1 MNQNDIQTIVIV
13 GAGQAGASAILE
25 LRANKYEGKIILV
38 GDETHLP
45 YERPPL
51 SKDEILKPEDTK
63 IEILSE
69 QKLVDLG
76 VEHIR
81 GNAVVKINSDAK
93 TIELKNGE
101 TVAFDK
107 LLLATGGAARRLPN
121 FDALGKH
128 VYTLRNLEDS
138 QALVPVLQAG
148 RRIVLIGGGVIGL
161 ELASSARAKECQVT
175 VVEMGAMVMG
185 RSSPRIL
192 SEFLLAQQRLAG
204 VDVRLETKI
213 ADCRLEQNQQGEE
226 VVITLEGG
234 EELRADAVIY
244 GIGIIPNAQLALDA
258 GLEVDFAIKVNDNC
272 QSSHPDIYAAGDV
285 ATQLRDCGSHRR
297 VETWENANLQAGI
310 FARHVMGVE
319 HPTPNPAWFWTD
331 QLNINYQFV
340 GDMAAAE
347 WIVRGEMNPEQGD
360 ASSFVLFG
368 VTDGV
373 IVGGITVNA
382 AKEMR
387 HLKKLIS
394 KQAPFEADKYLDL
407 SQDLRKLVK

>member
-1 MNQNDIQTIVIV
+1 MSNVNNIVIV

-25 LRANKYEGKIILV
+25 LRGNKYEGKITLI
-38 GDETHLP
+38 GDESHLP

-51 SKDEILKPEDTK
+51 SKDVILKPEDTK

-69 QKLVDLG
+69 QKLADLG
-76 VEHIR
+76 VETIR
-81 GNAVVKINSDAK
+81 GNGVMKINAEAK
-93 TIELKNGE
+93 TVELLNGDV
-101 TVAFDK
+101 VAYDK

-148 RRIVLIGGGVIGL
+148 RRIILIGGGVIGL
-161 ELASSARAKECQVT
+161 ELASSARYKDCQVT
-175 VVEMGAMVMG
+175 VIEMGPMVMG
-185 RSSPRIL
+185 RCSPQIL
-192 SEFLLAQQRLAG
+192 SEFLLEQHRQNQ

-213 ADCRLEQNQQGEE
+213 ADCRLDGEE
-226 VVITLEGG
+226 VVVTLEGG
-234 EELRADAVIY
+234 EELRADAVVY
-244 GIGIIPNAQLALDA
+244 GIGIVPNAQLAVDA
-258 GLEVDFAIKVNDNC
+258 GLDVDVAIKVNENC
-272 QSSHPDIYAAGDV
+272 QTSNADIYAAGDV
-285 ATQLRDCGSHRR
+285 ATQLRDCGNHRR

-319 HPTPNPAWFWTD
+319 HPKANPAWFWTD
-331 QLNINYQFV
+331 QLNINFQFV

-347 WIVRGEMNPEQGD
+347 WHIRGEMD
-360 ASSFVLFG
+360 AAKGADNSFVMYG
-368 VTDGV
+368 VTDGQ

-387 HLKKLIS
+387 HLKKMIS
-394 KQAPFEADKYLDL
+394 KNTAFDVEKHLDIA
-407 SQDLRKLVK
+407 QDLRKIA

>member
-1 MNQNDIQTIVIV
+1 MSNIETIVIV

-25 LRANKYEGKIILV
+25 LRGNKYEGNIILI
-38 GDETHLP
+38 GDEVHLP

-51 SKDEILKPEDTK
+51 SKDVILKPEETK
-63 IEILSE
+63 VEILSE
-69 QKLVDLG
+69 EKLATLG
-76 VEHIR
+76 VAHIR
-81 GNAVVKINSDAK
+81 GNGVVKINPEAK
-93 TIELKNGE
+93 TVELQKGDE
-101 TVAFDK
+101 IAYDK

-121 FDALGKH
+121 FDALGQH

-148 RRIVLIGGGVIGL
+148 QRIVLIGGGVIGL
-161 ELASSARAKECQVT
+161 ELASSARFKDCQVT
-175 VVEMGAMVMG
+175 VIEMGAMVMG
-185 RSSPRIL
+185 RSSPQIL

-204 VDVRLETKI
+204 VDVRLATSI
-213 ADCRLEQNQQGEE
+213 TNCRLEPNQQGEE

-244 GIGIIPNAQLALDA
+244 GVGIVPNAQLAVDA
-258 GLEVDFAIKVNDNC
+258 GLAVDVAIQVNQNC
-272 QSSHPDIYAAGDV
+272 QSSDPDIYAAGDV
-285 ATQLRDCGSHRR
+285 ATQLRADGQYRR

-310 FARHVMGVE
+310 FARHILGVE

-331 QLNINYQFV
+331 QLDVNYQFV
-340 GDMAAAE
+340 GDMAATE
-347 WIVRGEMNPEQGD
+347 WIVRGEIRPELRA

-368 VTDGV
+368 VTDGI

-387 HLKKLIS
+387 HLKKLIAKS
-394 KQAPFEADKYLDL
+394 AAFEAEKHLDL
-407 SQDLRKLVK
+407 GLDLRKIA

>member
-1 MNQNDIQTIVIV
+1 MSQNETKTIVIV

-25 LRANKYEGKIILV
+25 LRANKYAGNIILV

-51 SKDEILKPEDTK
+51 SKDVILKPDETK

-69 QKLVDLG
+69 QKLLDLG

-81 GNAVVKINSDAK
+81 GNGVVKINADEKS
-93 TIELKNGE
+93 IELKNGE
-101 TVAFDK
+101 IIAFDK
-107 LLLATGGAARRLPN
+107 LLLATGGAARRLPDL
-121 FDALGKH
+121 DALGKQ

-161 ELASSARAKECQVT
+161 ELASSARFKDCQVT
-175 VVEMGAMVMG
+175 VIEMGSMVMG

-213 ADCRLEQNQQGEE
+213 LDCQLEGDE
-226 VVITLEGG
+226 VVITLEGS

-244 GIGIIPNAQLALDA
+244 GIGIIPNAQLATDA
-258 GLEVDFAIKVNDNC
+258 GLDVDFAIQVNENC
-272 QSSHPDIYAAGDV
+272 QTSHPDIYAAGDV
-285 ATQLRDCGSHRR
+285 ATQLRGNGQYGR

-310 FARHVMGVE
+310 FARHVMNVE

-347 WIVRGEMNPEQGD
+347 WHVRGEMNAEL
-360 ASSFVLFG
+360 AAESSFVLFG
-368 VTDGV
+368 VSNGV

-382 AKEMR
+382 AKDMR
-387 HLKKLIS
+387 LLKKLIS
-394 KQAPFEADKYLDL
+394 KNAPFEADKHLDL
-407 SQDLRKLVK
+407 SQELRKLVK

>member
-1 MNQNDIQTIVIV
+1 MSQNGIETIVIV

-51 SKDEILKPEDTK
+51 SKDVILKPEETK

-69 QKLVDLG
+69 EKMAELG

-81 GNAVVKINSDAK
+81 GNGVVKIHSDAK
-93 TIELKNGE
+93 TVELKNGE
-101 TVAFDK
+101 IVAFDK
-107 LLLATGGAARRLPN
+107 LLIATGGAARRLPN

-161 ELASSARAKECQVT
+161 ELASSARSKDCIVT
-175 VVEMGAMVMG
+175 VIEMGPMVMG
-185 RSSPRIL
+185 RSSPRVL
-192 SEFLLAQQRLAG
+192 SEFLLAQQRLAD
-204 VDVRLETKI
+204 VDVRLSTSI
-213 ADCRLEQNQQGEE
+213 ADCTLDGEE

-234 EELRADAVIY
+234 EELRADAVVY
-244 GIGIIPNAQLALDA
+244 GIGIVPNAQLAVDA
-258 GLEVDFAIKVNDNC
+258 GLDVDFAIKVNDNC
-272 QSSHPDIYAAGDV
+272 QTSHPDIYAAGDV
-285 ATQLRDCGSHRR
+285 ATQLRDCGNYRR

-340 GDMAAAE
+340 GDMAASE
-347 WIVRGEMNPEQGD
+347 WIARGEVNPEL
-360 ASSFVLFG
+360 AAESSFVLFG

-394 KQAPFEADKYLDL
+394 KNAAFEADKYLDL

>member
-1 MNQNDIQTIVIV
+1 MSNIETVVIV

-25 LRANKYEGKIILV
+25 LRANKYEGKIILI

-51 SKDEILKPEDTK
+51 SKDVILKPSETK

-69 QKLVDLG
+69 EKLADLG
-76 VEHIR
+76 VEVIR
-81 GNAVVKINSDAK
+81 GNGVVKINSEAK
-93 TIELKNGE
+93 TIELAKGDV
-101 TVAFDK
+101 VAFDK

-138 QALVPVLQAG
+138 QALVPVLQPG
-148 RRIVLIGGGVIGL
+148 QRIVLIGGGVIGL
-161 ELASSARAKECQVT
+161 ELASSARYKECDVT
-175 VVEMGAMVMG
+175 VIEMGPMVMG
-185 RSSPRIL
+185 RSSPRVL
-192 SEFLLAQQRLAG
+192 SEFLLAQQQLAG
-204 VDVRLETKI
+204 VDVRLSTSI
-213 ADCRLEQNQQGEE
+213 TDCKLDGEE
-226 VVITLEGG
+226 VVVTLGSG
-234 EELRADAVIY
+234 EELRADAVVY
-244 GIGIIPNAQLALDA
+244 GIGIVPNAQLAVEA
-258 GLEVDFAIKVNDNC
+258 GLDVDFAIKVNENC
-272 QSSHPDIYAAGDV
+272 QTSNADIYAAGDV
-285 ATQLRDCGSHRR
+285 ATQLRADGEFRR

-331 QLNINYQFV
+331 QLSINYQFV

-347 WIVRGEMNPEQGD
+347 WLVRGEINPELRTE
-360 ASSFVLFG
+360 SSFVLFG

-394 KQAPFEADKYLDL
+394 KNAAFEADKYLDL

>member
-1 MNQNDIQTIVIV
+1 MSQNGIETIVIV

-51 SKDEILKPEDTK
+51 SKDVILKPEDTK

-69 QKLVDLG
+69 EKLADLG

-81 GNAVVKINSDAK
+81 GNGVISIDAAAK
-93 TIELKNGE
+93 TVQLKNGDSI
-101 TVAFDK
+101 AFDK

-148 RRIVLIGGGVIGL
+148 RRLVLIGGGVIGL
-161 ELASSARAKECQVT
+161 ELASSARSKDCDVT
-175 VVEMGAMVMG
+175 VIEMGPMVMG
-185 RSSPRIL
+185 RSSPRVL

-204 VDVRLETKI
+204 VDVRLSTAI
-213 ADCRLEQNQQGEE
+213 ADCKLDGEE

-244 GIGIIPNAQLALDA
+244 GIGIVPNAQLAAEA
-258 GLEVDFAIKVNDNC
+258 GLDVDLAIKVNENC
-272 QSSHPDIYAAGDV
+272 QTSHPDIYAAGDV
-285 ATQLRDCGSHRR
+285 ATQLRDCGNHRR

-310 FARHVMGVE
+310 FARHVMEVE

-347 WIVRGEMNPEQGD
+347 WIARGEVNPEL
-360 ASSFVLFG
+360 AAESSFVLFG

-394 KQAPFEADKYLDL
+394 KNAAFEADKYLDL

>member
-1 MNQNDIQTIVIV
+1 MSQNGIETIVIL
-13 GAGQAGASAILE
+13 GAGQAGASAMLE
-25 LRANKYEGKIILV
+25 HRANKYEGIIILV

-51 SKDEILKPEDTK
+51 SKDVILNPAETK

-69 QKLVDLG
+69 EKLADLG
-76 VEHIR
+76 VEVIR
-81 GNAVVKINSDAK
+81 GNGVVKINSEAK
-93 TIELKNGE
+93 TVDLQNGDS
-101 TVAFDK
+101 VAFDK

-121 FDALGKH
+121 FDVLGKH

-161 ELASSARAKECQVT
+161 ELASSARYKECNVT
-175 VVEMGAMVMG
+175 VIEQGPMVMG
-185 RSSPRIL
+185 RSSPRVL

-204 VDVRLETKI
+204 VDVRLDTKV
-213 ADCRLEQNQQGEE
+213 ADCKLDGEE

-234 EELRADAVIY
+234 EELRADAVVY
-244 GIGIIPNAQLALDA
+244 GIGIVPNAQLAIEA
-258 GLEVDFAIKVNDNC
+258 GLDVDFAIKVNENC
-272 QSSHPDIYAAGDV
+272 QTSNADIYAAGDV
-285 ATQLRDCGSHRR
+285 ATQLRADGEFRR
-297 VETWENANLQAGI
+297 VETWENANLQAGV
-310 FARHVMGVE
+310 FARHVMNVE
-319 HPTPNPAWFWTD
+319 HPVANPAWFWTD
-331 QLNINYQFV
+331 QLSINYQFV

-347 WIVRGEMNPEQGD
+347 WLVRGEINPELRQE
-360 ASSFVLFG
+360 SSFVLFG

-394 KQAPFEADKYLDL
+394 KQAAFEADKYLDV

>member
-1 MNQNDIQTIVIV
+1 MSNIESIVIV

-25 LRANKYEGKIILV
+25 LRGNKFEGNIILI
-38 GDETHLP
+38 GDEIHLP

-51 SKDEILKPEDTK
+51 SKDVILKPEETK

-69 QKLVDLG
+69 EKLADLG

-81 GNAVVKINSDAK
+81 GNGVVKINAEAH
-93 TIELKNGE
+93 TVELQNGDV
-101 TVAFDK
+101 VAYDK

-138 QALVPVLQAG
+138 QALVPVLQPG
-148 RRIVLIGGGVIGL
+148 RRIILIGGGVIGL
-161 ELASSARAKECQVT
+161 ELASSARFKDCEVT
-175 VVEMGAMVMG
+175 VIEMGPMVMG

-204 VDVRLETKI
+204 VNVRLETKI
-213 ADCRLEQNQQGEE
+213 ADCRLEGEE
-226 VVITLEGG
+226 VVVTLEGG
-234 EELRADAVIY
+234 EELRADAVVY
-244 GIGIIPNAQLALDA
+244 GIGIVPNAQLAIDA
-258 GLEVDFAIKVNDNC
+258 GLAVDCAIQVNEHC
-272 QSSHPDIYAAGDV
+272 QTSHPDIYAAGDV
-285 ATQLRDCGSHRR
+285 ATQLRDCGNHRR

-310 FARHVMGVE
+310 FARHVMGLE
-319 HPTPNPAWFWTD
+319 QPTSNPAWFWTD

-340 GDMAAAE
+340 GDMTASE
-347 WIVRGEMNPEQGD
+347 WVVRGEMNAEQGAD
-360 ASSFVLFG
+360 SSFVLFG
-368 VTDGV
+368 VTDGI

-382 AKEMR
+382 AKDMR

-394 KQAPFEADKYLDL
+394 KQAAFEADKYLDL

>member
-1 MNQNDIQTIVIV
+1 MSQNETKTIVIV

-25 LRANKYEGKIILV
+25 LHANKYEGKIILV

-51 SKDEILKPEDTK
+51 SKDVILKPDETK

-69 QKLVDLG
+69 QKLADLG

-81 GNAVVKINSDAK
+81 GNGVVKINAEAK
-93 TIELKNGE
+93 SIELKNGE
-101 TVAFDK
+101 TIAFDK

-161 ELASSARAKECQVT
+161 ELASSARFKDCQVT
-175 VVEMGAMVMG
+175 VIEMGSMVMG

-204 VDVRLETKI
+204 VDVRLETRI
-213 ADCRLEQNQQGEE
+213 ADCQLEDEE

-244 GIGIIPNAQLALDA
+244 GIGIIPNAQLAVDA
-258 GLEVDFAIKVNDNC
+258 GLNVDFAIQVNENC
-272 QSSHPDIYAAGDV
+272 QTSHPDIYAAGDV
-285 ATQLRDCGSHRR
+285 ATQLRATGQYGR

-347 WIVRGEMNPEQGD
+347 WHIRGEMD
-360 ASSFVLFG
+360 AAKGAESSFILFG

-387 HLKKLIS
+387 LLKKLIS
-394 KQAPFEADKYLDL
+394 KQANFEADKHLDM
-407 SQDLRKLVK
+407 SQELRKLVK

>member
-1 MNQNDIQTIVIV
+1 MSNIKTVVIV

-25 LRANKYEGKIILV
+25 LRANKYEGKIILI
-38 GDETHLP
+38 GDEVHLP

-51 SKDEILKPEDTK
+51 SKDVILKPEETK

-69 QKLVDLG
+69 EKLAELG
-76 VEHIR
+76 VQTIR
-81 GNAVVKINSDAK
+81 GFAVQKIDADAHQVQLSD
-93 TIELKNGE
+93 G
-101 TVAFDK
+101 TVIAYDK
-107 LLLATGGAARRLPN
+107 LLLATGGAARRLAN

-138 QALVPVLQAG
+138 QALVPVLQSG
-148 RRIVLIGGGVIGL
+148 RRIILIGGGVIGL
-161 ELASSARAKECQVT
+161 ELASSARFKDCQVT
-175 VVEMGAMVMG
+175 VIEQGAMVMG

-213 ADCRLEQNQQGEE
+213 ADCKLDGEE
-226 VVITLEGG
+226 VVVTLEGG
-234 EELRADAVIY
+234 EELRADAVVY
-244 GIGIIPNAQLALDA
+244 GIGIVPNAQLAVNA
-258 GLEVDFAIKVNDNC
+258 GLDVDFAIKVNENC
-272 QSSHPDIYAAGDV
+272 QTSNPDIYAAGDV
-285 ATQLRDCGSHRR
+285 ATQLRDCGNHLR

-310 FARHVMGVE
+310 FARHIMDVE

-331 QLNINYQFV
+331 QLSINYQFV
-340 GDMAAAE
+340 GSMAASE
-347 WIVRGEMNPEQGD
+347 WLVRGEINPEKG
-360 ASSFVLFG
+360 AESSFVLFG
-368 VTDGV
+368 ITDGI

-382 AKEMR
+382 AKDMR

-394 KQAPFEADKYLDL
+394 KNAAFDADKYLDL

>member
-1 MNQNDIQTIVIV
+1 MSQNETKTIVIV

-25 LRANKYEGKIILV
+25 LRANKYAGNIILV

-51 SKDEILKPEDTK
+51 SKDVILKPDETK

-69 QKLVDLG
+69 QKLADLD
-76 VEHIR
+76 VQHIR
-81 GNAVVKINSDAK
+81 GNGVVKINADEKS
-93 TIELKNGE
+93 IELKNGE
-101 TVAFDK
+101 IIAFDK
-107 LLLATGGAARRLPN
+107 LLLATGGAARRLPDL
-121 FDALGKH
+121 DALGKQ

-161 ELASSARAKECQVT
+161 ELASSARFKDCQVT
-175 VVEMGAMVMG
+175 VIEMGSMVMG

-213 ADCRLEQNQQGEE
+213 LDCQLEGDE
-226 VVITLEGG
+226 VVITLEGS

-244 GIGIIPNAQLALDA
+244 GIGIIPNAQLATDA
-258 GLEVDFAIKVNDNC
+258 GLDVDFAIQVNENC
-272 QSSHPDIYAAGDV
+272 QTSHPDIYAAGDV
-285 ATQLRDCGSHRR
+285 ATQLRGNGQYGR

-310 FARHVMGVE
+310 FARHVMDVE

-347 WIVRGEMNPEQGD
+347 WHVRGEMNAEL
-360 ASSFVLFG
+360 AAESSFVLFG
-368 VTDGV
+368 VSNGV

-382 AKEMR
+382 AKDMR
-387 HLKKLIS
+387 LLKKLIS
-394 KQAPFEADKYLDL
+394 KNAPFEADKHLDL
-407 SQDLRKLVK
+407 SQELRKLVK

>member
-1 MNQNDIQTIVIV
+1 MSQNETKTIVIV

-25 LRANKYEGKIILV
+25 LRANKYEGNIILV

-51 SKDEILKPEDTK
+51 SKDVILKPDETR

-69 QKLVDLG
+69 QKLTDSG
-76 VEHIR
+76 VQHICDN
-81 GNAVVKINSDAK
+81 GVVKINAEAK
-93 TIELKNGE
+93 TVELKNGE
-101 TVAFDK
+101 IIAFDK

-161 ELASSARAKECQVT
+161 ELASSARFKDCQVT
-175 VVEMGAMVMG
+175 VIEMGSMVMG

-204 VDVRLETKI
+204 VDVRLETRI
-213 ADCRLEQNQQGEE
+213 ADCKLEDEE

-244 GIGIIPNAQLALDA
+244 GIGIIPNAQLAVDA
-258 GLEVDFAIKVNDNC
+258 GLNVDFAIQVNENC
-272 QSSHPDIYAAGDV
+272 QTSHPDIYAAGDV
-285 ATQLRDCGSHRR
+285 ATQLRGNGQYGR

-331 QLNINYQFV
+331 QLDINYQFA
-340 GDMAAAE
+340 GDMSANE
-347 WIVRGEMNPEQGD
+347 WQIRGEMD
-360 ASSFVLFG
+360 AAKGADNSFVMIG
-368 VTDGV
+368 VSEGQV
-373 IVGGITVNA
+373 VAGITVNA

-387 HLKKLIS
+387 FLKKMIS
-394 KQAPFEADKYLDL
+394 KNTVFDADRHLDL
-407 SQDLRKLVK
+407 TVDLKKVV

>member
-1 MNQNDIQTIVIV
+1 MSQNGIETIVIV

-51 SKDEILKPEDTK
+51 SKDVILKPEETK

-69 QKLVDLG
+69 EKLAELG

-81 GNAVVKINSDAK
+81 GNGVVKIHSDAK
-93 TIELKNGE
+93 TVELKNGE
-101 TVAFDK
+101 IVAFDK

-161 ELASSARAKECQVT
+161 ELASSARSKDCIVT
-175 VVEMGAMVMG
+175 VIEMGPMVMG
-185 RSSPRIL
+185 RSSPRVL

-204 VDVRLETKI
+204 VDVRLSTSI
-213 ADCRLEQNQQGEE
+213 ADCKLDGEE

-244 GIGIIPNAQLALDA
+244 GIGIVPNAQLAIDA
-258 GLEVDFAIKVNDNC
+258 GLDVDFAIKVNNNC
-272 QSSHPDIYAAGDV
+272 QTSHPDIYAAGDV
-285 ATQLRDCGSHRR
+285 ATQLRDCGNHRR

-310 FARHVMGVE
+310 FARHVMDVE

-340 GDMAAAE
+340 GDMAASE
-347 WIVRGEMNPEQGD
+347 WIARGEVNPEL
-360 ASSFVLFG
+360 AAESSFVLFG

-394 KQAPFEADKYLDL
+394 KNAAFEADKYLDL

>member
-1 MNQNDIQTIVIV
+1 MSVETIVIV

-25 LRANKYEGKIILV
+25 LRGNQYAGNIILI

-51 SKDEILKPEDTK
+51 SKDVILRPEETK

-69 QKLVDLG
+69 EKLAELG
-76 VEHIR
+76 VTTIR
-81 GNAVVKINSDAK
+81 GNGVSKINAEAH
-93 TIELKNGE
+93 TVELQNGE
-101 TVAFDK
+101 VIAYDK

-148 RRIVLIGGGVIGL
+148 RRIILIGGGVIGL
-161 ELASSARAKECQVT
+161 ELASSARFKDCQVT
-175 VVEMGAMVMG
+175 VIEMGPMVMG
-185 RSSPRIL
+185 RSSPLIL
-192 SEFLLAQQRLAG
+192 SEFLLQQQLLAG
-204 VDVRLETKI
+204 VDVRLSTQI
-213 ADCRLEQNQQGEE
+213 ADCKLDGEE
-226 VVITLEGG
+226 IVVTLEGG

-244 GIGIIPNAQLALDA
+244 GIGIIPNAQLAVEAGLDA
-258 GLEVDFAIKVNDNC
+258 DFAVHVNENC
-272 QSSHPDIYAAGDV
+272 QTSNPDIYAAGDV
-285 ATQLRDCGSHRR
+285 ASQLRECGNHRR

-310 FARHVMGVE
+310 FARHVMGFE
-319 HPTPNPAWFWTD
+319 HPVANPAWFWTD
-331 QLNINYQFV
+331 QLDINYQFV
-340 GDMAAAE
+340 GDMSAAE
-347 WIVRGEMNPEQGD
+347 WHVRGEMD
-360 ASSFVLFG
+360 AAKRSESSFVLFG

-382 AKEMR
+382 AKDMR

-394 KQAPFEADKYLDL
+394 KQAVFEADKYLDV
-407 SQDLRKLVK
+407 SQELRKLVK

>member
-1 MNQNDIQTIVIV
+1 MSQNGIETIVIV

-51 SKDEILKPEDTK
+51 SKDVILKPEETK

-69 QKLVDLG
+69 EKLAELG

-81 GNAVVKINSDAK
+81 GNGAVKIHSDAK
-93 TIELKNGE
+93 TVELKNGE
-101 TVAFDK
+101 IVAFDK

-161 ELASSARAKECQVT
+161 ELASSARSKDCIVT
-175 VVEMGAMVMG
+175 VIEMGPMVMG
-185 RSSPRIL
+185 RSSPRVL

-204 VDVRLETKI
+204 VDVRLSTSI
-213 ADCRLEQNQQGEE
+213 ADCKLDGEE

-234 EELRADAVIY
+234 EELRDDAVIY
-244 GIGIIPNAQLALDA
+244 GIGIVPNAQLAVDA
-258 GLEVDFAIKVNDNC
+258 GLDVDFAIKVNDNC
-272 QSSHPDIYAAGDV
+272 QTSHPDIYAAGDV
-285 ATQLRDCGSHRR
+285 ATQLRDCGNHRR

-310 FARHVMGVE
+310 FARHVMEVE

-347 WIVRGEMNPEQGD
+347 WIARGEVNPEL
-360 ASSFVLFG
+360 AAESSFVLFG

-394 KQAPFEADKYLDL
+394 KNAAFEADKYLDL

>member
-1 MNQNDIQTIVIV
+1 MSQNGIETIVIV

-51 SKDEILKPEDTK
+51 SKDVILKPEETK

-69 QKLVDLG
+69 EKLADLG

-81 GNAVVKINSDAK
+81 GNGVVKINADAK
-93 TIELKNGE
+93 TVELKNGE

-138 QALVPVLQAG
+138 QALVPVLQPG
-148 RRIVLIGGGVIGL
+148 RRLVLIGGGVIGL
-161 ELASSARAKECQVT
+161 ELASSARAKDCEVT
-175 VVEMGAMVMG
+175 VIEMGPMVMG
-185 RSSPRIL
+185 RSSPRVL

-204 VDVRLETKI
+204 VDVRLSTAI
-213 ADCRLEQNQQGEE
+213 ADCKLDGEE

-244 GIGIIPNAQLALDA
+244 GIGIVPNMQLAADA
-258 GLEVDFAIKVNDNC
+258 GLAVDCAIQVNEDC
-272 QSSHPDIYAAGDV
+272 QTSHADIYAAGDV
-285 ATQLRDCGSHRR
+285 ATQLRDCGNHRR

-331 QLNINYQFV
+331 QLSINYQFV
-340 GDMAAAE
+340 GDMGAAE
-347 WIVRGEMNPEQGD
+347 WIARGEMNAEQR
-360 ASSFVLFG
+360 AESSFVLFG

-394 KQAPFEADKYLDL
+394 KHAPFEADKYLDL